1 VREEESKR
9 RAGTKSG
16 GAAAAKRDRGSK
28 GKRPDRPDGSL
39 EALDAGLMCKLSE
52 QIISMKHDFIMVHL
66 WYECSR
72 CRKTIDGAT
81 RYYARTGEHYELC
94 EECYGIEQS
103 LPPEERGSRAEL
115 VPQAVPALPETKDA
129 DEQIECEFFDT
140 RQAFLSMCQGNKF
153 QFDTLR
159 RAKHSSMMVTF
170 HLHNPSE
177 PAFVATC
184 NLCARELEPGTGWRC
199 ETCPDFDVCDECR
212 RYRGHNHELKPQAAN
227 RRDTSRAMSKEERH
241 ARMLQLQRTMELLV
255 HASACQSQACQ
266 SSNCAKVKTLFQHA
280 FTCQQKA
287 TGGCGLCRRM
297 WTLLQVRAAP
307 RAASCVLCAV
317 RTVLLPLALLY

>member
-1 VREEESKR
+1 
-9 RAGTKSG
+9 
-16 GAAAAKRDRGSK
+16 
-28 GKRPDRPDGSL
+28 
-39 EALDAGLMCKLSE
+39 MCKLSE

-227 RRDTSRAMSKEERH
+227 RRDTSRAMSKEERQ